1 MKKFEE
7 RLEERLQDSEFVEA
21 WKEYNVKLKNGNTLV
36 RNADGIWVEIL
47 ESGIEIIMDEEIA
60 IETLVNEVI

>member
-36 RNADGIWVEIL
+36 RNADGIWAEIL